1 MNKPPDSHIP
11 SEIDD
16 PGTLYL
22 EESRLRRQRC
32 HPVPARKAYWLKKKK
47 KKTSKL
53 IHAATG
59 GRTKTS
65 VWGFEMIF
73 TQYKKKMGGAMSLT

>member
-1 MNKPPDSHIP
+1 MIQELYTWRSQGLESKDVTQYQ
-11 SEIDD
+11 
-16 PGTLYL
+16 PG
-22 EESRLRRQRC
+22 R
-32 HPVPARKAYWLKKKK
+32 PIGKKKK
-47 KKTSKL
+47 KASKL

-73 TQYKKKMGGAMSLT
+73 TQYKKKMDGAMSLT

>member
-1 MNKPPDSHIP
+1 MSP
-11 SEIDD
+11 STSQE
-16 PGTLYL
+16 GLL
-22 EESRLRRQRC
+22 
-32 HPVPARKAYWLKKKK
+32 VKKKK

>member
-1 MNKPPDSHIP
+1 M
-11 SEIDD
+11 
-16 PGTLYL
+16 
-22 EESRLRRQRC
+22 
-32 HPVPARKAYWLKKKK
+32 VKKKK
-47 KKTSKL
+47 KKKKASKL

-73 TQYKKKMGGAMSLT
+73 TQYKKKMDGAMSLT